1 MEPHVLLLLS
11 NPRRTACRQ
20 DAPRSPD
27 LSDAG
32 VQKPC
37 GGCFESGACLAFLWQ
52 KNSSEPGKRLF
63 KISSQQRDK
72 KSCAALPSAQRA
84 FFLNC
89 VRGLPWALFHG
100 DLRRLPKR
108 KKRLLPHFTA
118 QRRLDAW
125 ASRKG
130 EPFFGAFLQCR
141 SFVPDCFFLMPRLLS
156 GTGHEGSP
164 TYFFAATAV
173 QATETL

>member
-1 MEPHVLLLLS
+1 MPH
-11 NPRRTACRQ
+11 
-20 DAPRSPD
+20 
-27 LSDAG
+27 
-32 VQKPC
+32 
-37 GGCFESGACLAFLWQ
+37 AFLWQ
-52 KNSSEPGKRLF
+52 KTAQSPGKDFLKSLHSR
-63 KISSQQRDK
+63 RDK

-84 FFLNC
+84 FFWTVYGGAC
-89 VRGLPWALFHG
+89 ALFHG

-108 KKRLLPHFTA
+108 KKSLLPLFTA

-173 QATETL
+173 QATATF